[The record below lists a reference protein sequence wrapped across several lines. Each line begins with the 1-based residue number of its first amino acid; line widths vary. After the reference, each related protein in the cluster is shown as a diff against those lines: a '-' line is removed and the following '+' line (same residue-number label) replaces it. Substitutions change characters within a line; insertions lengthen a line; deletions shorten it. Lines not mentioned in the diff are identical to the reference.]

1 MKKTLY
7 IILLAI
13 FVFLTSH
20 LEAQETQKRFHFG
33 PRIGVSLTDMV
44 YKDRQYDDFQ
54 FIHDTIA
61 YTNPILNVMVGLT
74 ADYVII
80 PAEKYGLSVQ
90 ASLMYSR
97 KGCWMLIENGCCMLI
112 ENVLREVVAYF
123 HYMDIPVELRGKCR
137 ISKRNYLVLGIG
149 PTFNIGISQVNNI
162 TEYRSHEANKTF
174 NKDVQFGNSEEKNGL
189 HRLDIGA
196 NATLGIESTRGFR
209 FDLAYYIPIRNLS
222 IDKSKS
228 IKFFEVS
235 ASVGYMF

>member
-1 MKKTLY
+1 MKKLPTV
-7 IILLAI
+7 LL
-13 FVFLTSH
+13 FMFLIV
-20 LEAQETQKRFHFG
+20 LGPNLKGQDTQRRFHFG
-33 PRIGVSLTDMV
+33 PRIGVALTDMK

-97 KGCWMLIENGCCMLI
+97 KGCWMMIENGYWTMI
-112 ENVLREVVAYF
+112 ENGVKEVVAHF
-123 HYMDIPVELRGKCR
+123 HYLDIPVELRGKCR

-149 PTFNIGISQVNNI
+149 PSFNIGISQVDNI
-162 TEYRSHEANKTF
+162 TKRRNGLHASFKKN
-174 NKDVQFGNSEEKNGL
+174 VQFGNSEEKNGL

-228 IKFFEVS
+228 IKFFEIS

>member
-1 MKKTLY
+1 MKKIPTV
-7 IILLAI
+7 LL
-13 FVFLTSH
+13 FMFLIV
-20 LEAQETQKRFHFG
+20 LGPNLKGQDTQKRFHFG
-33 PRIGVSLTDMV
+33 PRIGVALTDMK

-54 FIHDTIA
+54 FVHDTIA